1 MAGSRQ
7 QARALFRPPRRSY
20 MSSGSLYGRPPLD
33 RKRAGMTVSVLKG
46 VSGIAAA
53 EWNACANPPGRPYN
67 PFLDHAFFL
76 SLEESGAA
84 SARAGWLP
92 CHLVLRDGA
101 GPAAAILPCYL
112 KSHSYGEYVFD
123 QAWAEAYERAGGQYY
138 PKLQTA
144 VPFTPVTGPR
154 FLVRPGFPEADARGY
169 LAAGAVELAK
179 QHRASSWHVTFARKE
194 EWEALGKLGL
204 LQRTDT
210 QYHWHNQGYG
220 DFDAFLAAL
229 SSRKRKTVRKERE
242 QARTSGVEIEWLT
255 GADIQPDHWN
265 AFFTFYMDT
274 GNRKWGRPYLNREFF
289 HLIGERMA
297 ERVLLVMG
305 KRDGAYIA
313 GALNFIGGDTL
324 YGRYWGCV
332 ESHNFLHFEVC
343 YYQAIEY
350 AIANEIKHVEAG
362 AQGEHKLA
370 RGYAPEATYSL
381 HYLADPG
388 LAAAVADYL
397 QQERQAVQR
406 DQEIMSESSPYKR
419 CD

>member
-1 MAGSRQ
+1 LGS
-7 QARALFRPPRRSY
+7 
-20 MSSGSLYGRPPLD
+20 
-33 RKRAGMTVSVLKG
+33 KRAGLSVSVLG
-46 VSGIAAA
+46 GARGIAAA
-53 EWNACANPPGRPYN
+53 EWNACANPPGRAYD

-76 SLEESGAA
+76 SLEESGSA
-84 SARAGWLP
+84 SAKAGWLP
-92 CHLVLRDGA
+92 RHLVLRDEGGA
-101 GPAAAILPCYL
+101 AVAILPCYL

-123 QAWAEAYERAGGQYY
+123 HAWAQAYERAGGRYY
-138 PKLQTA
+138 PKLQSA
-144 VPFTPVTGPR
+144 VPFTPVGGPR
-154 FLVRPGFPEADARGY
+154 FLVRPGFPEAEARTL
-169 LAAGAVELAK
+169 LAAGAIELTK
-179 QHRASSWHVTFARKE
+179 QHRASSWHVTFAQKE
-194 EWEALGKLGL
+194 EWDALGEQGL

-210 QYHWHNQGYG
+210 QYHWHNRGYG

-242 QARTSGVEIEWLT
+242 QARASGVDIEWLT
-255 GADIQPDHWN
+255 GAAIEPAHWN

-289 HLIGERMA
+289 QLIGERMA
-297 ERVLLVMG
+297 DRVLLVMG

-324 YGRYWGCV
+324 YGRYWGCL

-350 AIANEIKHVEAG
+350 AIANGIARVEAG

-370 RGYAPEATYSL
+370 RGYAPETTYSL

-388 LAAAVADYL
+388 LASAVASYL
-397 QQERQAVQR
+397 RQERQVVSR
-406 DQEIMSESSPYKR
+406 EQEIMSEALPYKR